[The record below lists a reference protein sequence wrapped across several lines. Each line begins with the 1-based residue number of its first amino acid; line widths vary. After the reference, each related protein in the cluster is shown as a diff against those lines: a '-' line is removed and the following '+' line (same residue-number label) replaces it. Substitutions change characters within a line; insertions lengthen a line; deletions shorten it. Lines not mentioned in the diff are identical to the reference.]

1 MSLTPIGLEG
11 LRRAEEKLEKTAR
24 ELARLPMSASDG
36 AAADQVSLSDSMI
49 ALLEARHSYEAN
61 LRMIETDEEL
71 TGRLIDLTG

>member
-11 LRRAEEKLEKTAR
+11 LRRAEAKLEKTAR
-24 ELARLPMSASDG
+24 ELARLPLSASDG
-36 AAADQVSLSDSMI
+36 AAADRVSLSDSMI

>member
-24 ELARLPMSASDG
+24 ELARLPLSASDE
-36 AAADQVSLSDSMI
+36 AAEDRVSLSDSMI